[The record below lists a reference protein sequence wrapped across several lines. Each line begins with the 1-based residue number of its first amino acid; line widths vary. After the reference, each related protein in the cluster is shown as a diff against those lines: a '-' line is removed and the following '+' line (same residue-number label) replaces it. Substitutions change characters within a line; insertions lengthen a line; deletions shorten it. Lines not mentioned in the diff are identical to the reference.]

1 VFTPFHK
8 PPYPYPYGRSVD
20 ETTTVVVVLVNIQT
34 PRVGL
39 SWGHGHWRNPGRDDA
54 LRSAHRR
61 TLQTYDVLMFGALV
75 RR

>member
-1 VFTPFHK
+1 LGQPNTARDQ
-8 PPYPYPYGRSVD
+8 GEGGIEAS
-20 ETTTVVVVLVNIQT
+20 VVVVLVNIQT

-54 LRSAHRR
+54 LRSTHGR
-61 TLQTYDVLMFGALV
+61 TLQTYDVLMFGAFV